1 MGEANVAFAV
11 AFDLATAH
19 MYFEIKEKHFDFSE
33 CI

>member
-1 MGEANVAFAV
+1 MLPSLWL
-11 AFDLATAH
+11 FDLATAH